1 MQKSA
6 ITVSLSI
13 ALLALSCNNNPM
25 KKEAVKWPE
34 GVAAPVAEKKDT
46 VLTAH
51 GDSRTDEYYW
61 MNDYFK
67 KGPDSTKVV
76 DYLKA
81 ENAYLD
87 TMMAGTK
94 KFQEDLFTEMKGRIK
109 EKDESVPQL
118 KNGYYYYSRTDEGK
132 QYYKYCRKKGS
143 MDAPEEILLDVD
155 KMAEGSGYFS
165 VNGFNVSPD
174 NKLMAYGV
182 DKVSPAVSIHSM

>member
-1 MQKSA
+1 
-6 ITVSLSI
+6 
-13 ALLALSCNNNPM
+13 
-25 KKEAVKWPE
+25 
-34 GVAAPVAEKKDT
+34 
-46 VLTAH
+46 
-51 GDSRTDEYYW
+51 

-67 KGPDSTKVV
+67 KGPDSTRVV

-94 KFQEDLFTEMKGRIK
+94 KFQENLFTEMKGRIK
-109 EKDESVPQL
+109 EKDESVPL
-118 KNGYYYYSRTDEGK
+118 LLNNGYYYYNPGPRRANSTISTAGR
-132 QYYKYCRKKGS
+132 KGS

-174 NKLMAYGV
+174 NKLMAIWRG
-182 DKVSPAVSIHSM
+182 